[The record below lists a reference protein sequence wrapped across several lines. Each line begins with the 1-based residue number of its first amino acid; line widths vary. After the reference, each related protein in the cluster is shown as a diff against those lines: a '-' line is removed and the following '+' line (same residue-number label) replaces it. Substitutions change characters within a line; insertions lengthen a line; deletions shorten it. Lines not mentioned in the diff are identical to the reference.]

1 MTSKLKPCGTAAA
14 YRRHLRNDEA
24 PCDECKRAVREQE
37 QARRAAKRAEAVQ
50 AAREAMPEPT
60 DEVDRR
66 AILLEVLSELRGQL
80 REAPPQSVAAIAK
93 QVRDTVDALEA
104 GDGEQAQANPIDE
117 IARRREARLRA
128 RRSS

>member
-1 MTSKLKPCGTAAA
+1 MTSKLKPCGTVAA
-14 YRRHLRNDEA
+14 YRRHLRNGET
-24 PCDECKRAVREQE
+24 PCDECKRAVREHE

-50 AAREAMPEPT
+50 TAREAVPEPT
-60 DEVDRR
+60 DEIDRR
-66 AILLEVLSELRGQL
+66 AILLEVLSELRGHL
-80 REAPPQSVAAIAK
+80 NTAPPQSVAAIAK

-104 GDGEQAQANPIDE
+104 GEGEQAQANPIDE

>member
-14 YRRHLRNDEA
+14 YRRHLRNDET

-37 QARRAAKRAEAVQ
+37 QARRAARRAEAVQ

-93 QVRDTVDALEA
+93 QIRDTVDALEA
-104 GDGEQAQANPIDE
+104 GDGEQAQVNPIDE
-117 IARRREARLRA
+117 IARRREARLKA